1 MTRPITIIGAGIGGL
16 VLALELHQAGVECR
30 IYEAAPEL
38 RPLGVGINL
47 LPHATAVLG
56 GLDVMDGLTAIAV
69 ETEESIFF
77 NRFGQKI
84 FSEPAGRRAG
94 YQWPQ

>member
-16 VLALELHQAGVECR
+16 VLALELHQAGMECR

-56 GLDVMDGLTAIAV
+56 GLDVMDGLD
-69 ETEESIFF
+69 
-77 NRFGQKI
+77 RHR
-84 FSEPAGRRAG
+84 GRDRGVHLLQPVRAEDL
-94 YQWPQ
+94 Q